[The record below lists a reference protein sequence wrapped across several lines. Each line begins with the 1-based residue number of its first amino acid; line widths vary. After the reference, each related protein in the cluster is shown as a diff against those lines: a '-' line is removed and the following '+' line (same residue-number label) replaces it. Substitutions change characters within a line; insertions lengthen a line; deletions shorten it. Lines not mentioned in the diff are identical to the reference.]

1 MMISCALRAAARYR
15 IGDRPRHSQQFL
27 FDDFNRTKL
36 VISIHVG
43 NGQESSFLRT
53 DLLALP
59 PERQK
64 DNEMQGAWMCLLG
77 EEKSMIL

>member
-1 MMISCALRAAARYR
+1 MTDQGILSNSCLTISTEQNWLLA
-15 IGDRPRHSQQFL
+15 SM
-27 FDDFNRTKL
+27 L
-36 VISIHVG
+36 VMAKSHP
-43 NGQESSFLRT
+43 LRT